1 MALWEEVVEEK
12 EQGQKYQAPATG
24 VGDWQEVA
32 PVPFEES
39 KSNYAQPVTTPE
51 PAPTSSVPERLIV
64 GAAKNVGNIV
74 KGISDIATEYPKMLW
89 DIGVGVKDI
98 ATTDKSLGE
107 VGGEFIS
114 KRLPVK
120 AVTGLYGGVKKAGE
134 SIYEKGGTGT
144 EGLKEIGKE
153 IGNWMIDNPID
164 TALFAL
170 PALGAAGKAAGA
182 AGMTKTAGAIE
193 GLTGGAARGALY
205 AGEYVASKI
214 PYIRRFVIPVE
225 KQLNAVIDNGITQ
238 GLKFKPS
245 KAGAGGMRRSMDD
258 LREAVRDVVETKP
271 AITDVNGQLV
281 RKPPENVFEH
291 LEAVTNTKKAVLD
304 DMKLLEQ
311 KAGSIA
317 PTVDYTP
324 LVKTLREKAID
335 LELSDGA
342 RAYAAKQA
350 DYFEALKGNLS
361 SISKTQQRLAE
372 VNERL
377 STQFK
382 DPAFVNNAK
391 TIDEITRKQLLEL
404 GDKAIESAGG
414 AGWRDIRKKWGRL
427 KALEDQSVGAVV
439 KQMNAKAGQG
449 GIGDQFLGAEVMW
462 SIASGNPSYA
472 LAGFSGK
479 AIQIWSKYMM
489 SPNRAI
495 KNMYKT
501 ANTLMNQMPKRP
513 SNLVMPERLALP
525 PGRPG
530 EPPHVYNPGTIPVT
544 PEGDVLLG
552 SRVHN
557 PYMAQPTVTPGR
569 GYVKGVTGEYP
580 PNVNQP
586 PMARPT
592 GSLYGAPNV
601 PAVQTGQ
608 LPVPV
613 GSPRGVIP
621 PGSPVP
627 VTQERLSIANRRIDP
642 AQASVNRP
650 MTELEIKK
658 ARMRLKRETNRGS
671 VLYRGIQD

>member
-1 MALWEEVVEEK
+1 
-12 EQGQKYQAPATG
+12 
-24 VGDWQEVA
+24 
-32 PVPFEES
+32 
-39 KSNYAQPVTTPE
+39 
-51 PAPTSSVPERLIV
+51 
-64 GAAKNVGNIV
+64 
-74 KGISDIATEYPKMLW
+74 
-89 DIGVGVKDI
+89 
-98 ATTDKSLGE
+98 
-107 VGGEFIS
+107 
-114 KRLPVK
+114 
-120 AVTGLYGGVKKAGE
+120 
-134 SIYEKGGTGT
+134 
-144 EGLKEIGKE
+144 
-153 IGNWMIDNPID
+153 
-164 TALFAL
+164 
-170 PALGAAGKAAGA
+170 
-182 AGMTKTAGAIE
+182 
-193 GLTGGAARGALY
+193 
-205 AGEYVASKI
+205 
-214 PYIRRFVIPVE
+214 
-225 KQLNAVIDNGITQ
+225 
-238 GLKFKPS
+238 
-245 KAGAGGMRRSMDD
+245 MDD
-258 LREAVRDVVETKP
+258 LRGAVRDVVETKP
-271 AITDVNGQLV
+271 VITDANGQLV
-281 RKPPENVFEH
+281 RKPPENVYEH

-361 SISKTQQRLAE
+361 TISKTQQRLAE

-414 AGWRDIRKKWGRL
+414 AGWKDIRKKWGRL

-439 KQMNAKAGQG
+439 KQMNAKMGQG

-472 LAGFSGK
+472 LAGVTGK
-479 AIQIWSKYMM
+479 GIQIWTKYMM

-501 ANTLMNQMPKRP
+501 ANILMRQMPKRP
-513 SNLVMPERLALP
+513 STLVMPEQLALP

-530 EPPHVYNPGTIPVT
+530 EPPHVYNPGTVPVT

-552 SRVHN
+552 SGVHN
-557 PYMAQPTVTPGR
+557 PQMPQPPVSPGR
-569 GYVKGVTGEYP
+569 GYVRGVEGEYP

-608 LPVPV
+608 MPVPV
-613 GSPRGVIP
+613 GSPRGVMP

-642 AQASVNRP
+642 ARASVNRP

-658 ARMRLKRETNRGS
+658 ARMRLKREINRGS